1 MKRIPAFSAASVGA
15 ALILGLGI
23 LALGLLALAEPDR
36 AGVSLAASTSSAI
49 EGSQIVEGRVLRVIE
64 TREVEIGPGQVQPV
78 QRLLVELLDG
88 PARGQQ
94 VEVEHGLMNLT
105 QEQSLYRAGDTVLV
119 MLATRPDGSQLAMI
133 TGYLRTREIALLAG
147 VFIVFTILVSGWKGL
162 RALVGLAISF
172 VVVLGFV
179 LPQILAGRDPVVVS
193 VIGSFVLLSVT
204 LYLTQGWTLKTHA
217 ALFGIF
223 ISLIVAGALVTI
235 ATDLTRLTGYGSED
249 AFLLQ
254 ASGSVVNLRGLLMA
268 GMMIGALGVLD
279 DVIVGQASAVTEL
292 HIANPRLRWRELYRR
307 AMNVGHDHIAATVN
321 TLVLAYVGA
330 ALPLLLLF
338 HVYPEPWT
346 HTLNRDLI
354 AEEIVRS
361 LAGSLSLIAAVP
373 ITTFIASVLRHAQS
387 SRANAPT
394 HTLSP
399 DRTSMNRITLVYD
412 NHALDQRLKPD
423 HGFAC
428 LIETGGRRIL
438 FDTGA
443 DGPTLIYNMTLLGID
458 PRQIDT
464 VVLSHEHADHTGGL
478 TALMNLNADMTA
490 HIPAGFSA
498 AFKSG
503 LQGRACVNEVND
515 TATLAGGMRLF
526 VSDSRRGVEQAM
538 LIQTPGRN
546 TLVTGCA
553 HPGIVPLVRRAQT
566 WGRVDMIVG
575 GFHMKDMP
583 GEESAAIVEALREL
597 GVTAAAPAHCTDEK
611 ASWTFRSMFGS
622 GFVLTGA
629 GAIIEIDTIPQA
641 PRSGK

>member
-1 MKRIPAFSAASVGA
+1 MKRIPAFSIASLGA
-15 ALILGLGI
+15 AFILGLSV
-23 LALGLLALAEPDR
+23 LALGLLALSPANR
-36 AGVSLAASTSSAI
+36 AGAFPATVTNPIDETS
-49 EGSQIVEGRVLRVIE
+49 QTVEGRVTQVIE
-64 TREVEIGPGQVQPV
+64 IRVVEIGPGQTQPV

-88 PARGQQ
+88 PARGRQ
-94 VEVEHGLMNLT
+94 VEVEHGLMSLT
-105 QEQSLYRAGDTVLV
+105 QEQSLYQAGDTVLV

-133 TGYLRTREIALLAG
+133 TGYMRARELALLAG
-147 VFIVFTILVSGWKGL
+147 VFMVFTILVSGWKGV
-162 RALVGLAISF
+162 RALIGLAISF

-193 VIGSFVLLSVT
+193 VIGSFVLLAVT

-223 ISLIVAGALVTI
+223 LSLIVAGVLITV

-249 AFLLQ
+249 ASMLQ
-254 ASGSVVNLRGLLMA
+254 ASGSAVNLRGLLLA

-292 HIANPRLRWRELYRR
+292 HIANPRLNWRELYRR

-373 ITTFIASVLRHAQS
+373 ITTFIASVLRHAQAS
-387 SRANAPT
+387 HADMPAQETASV
-394 HTLSP
+394 
-399 DRTSMNRITLVYD
+399 NRITLIYD
-412 NHALDQRLKPD
+412 DHALDQRLKPD

-428 LIETGGRRIL
+428 LIEAGGQRIL

-478 TALMNLNADMTA
+478 TALLHLNRDLTVY
-490 HIPAGFSA
+490 IPAGFSA
-498 AFKSG
+498 GFTAG
-503 LQGRACVNEVND
+503 LRERARVNEVND

-526 VSDSRRGVEQAM
+526 VADSSRGVEQSL
-538 LIQTPGRN
+538 LIELPGRRA
-546 TLVTGCA
+546 LVTGCA
-553 HPGIVPLVRRAQT
+553 HPGIVALVRRAQT

-575 GFHMKDMP
+575 GFHLKDMS
-583 GEESAAIVEALREL
+583 GDESAAVVEALRQL
-597 GVTAAAPAHCTDEK
+597 GVTTAAPAHCTGEK
-611 ASWTFRSMFGS
+611 ATWAFRATFAS

-629 GAIIEIDTIPQA
+629 GAVIDLDRGDHA
-641 PRSGK
+641 